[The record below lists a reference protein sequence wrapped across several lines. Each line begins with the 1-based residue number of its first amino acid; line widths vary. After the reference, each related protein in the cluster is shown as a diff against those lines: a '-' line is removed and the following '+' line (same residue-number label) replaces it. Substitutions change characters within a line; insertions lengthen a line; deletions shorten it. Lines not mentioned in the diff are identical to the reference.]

1 MGKLRDAEDRFGDYL
16 CVDCTNWSLVIAKL
30 LSKNSPDLASKFQV
44 LDTDEDMDMGTVKL
58 LQHLS
63 PFLRSCRDEHEHDG
77 ARSAL
82 LSLEKV
88 LLGLETKQKFVC

>member
-30 LSKNSPDLASKFQV
+30 LSQNSPDLACKFEV
-44 LDTDEDMDMGTVKL
+44 LNTDEDMDMGTVKW

-63 PFLRSCRDEHEHDG
+63 VSLRYLV
-77 ARSAL
+77 AR
-82 LSLEKV
+82 
-88 LLGLETKQKFVC
+88 